1 MSKRLDILTEWQ
13 EIVGAGIQLPENQPF
28 LVPEGYF
35 DTLTLRLIKHLL
47 AQGQAVP
54 DGYFENLPKR
64 LAIKTGSL
72 QNQTQV
78 PDGYFDRLPNAILGK
93 IKQQA
98 TETELDEIAPT
109 LASIAKKMPYEVP
122 QGYFDKVVLTKEVAQ
137 KPKGMVVPFYK
148 KLRTYVAAASV
159 LFVLSMSGY
168 LLLKPAAVQPT
179 KPDIVK
185 NETIQ
190 PVTPTVKDEQAVV
203 MPVKAIVTEE
213 AFKKALEEV
222 DEKELTAFVDNHAA
236 TANFAETLF
245 ENKLILEETIKEDI
259 DEVIEEVSDEELNNY
274 LNGGS

>member
-203 MPVKAIVTEE
+203 MPVKAVTEE
-213 AFKKALEEV
+213 AFEKALEEV
-222 DEKELTAFVDNHAA
+222 DEKELTAFVYNHAA

>member
-13 EIVGAGIQLPENQPF
+13 EIVGSGIQLPENQPF

-203 MPVKAIVTEE
+203 MPVKAVTEE
-213 AFKKALEEV
+213 AFEKALEEV